1 MTQKQHKKDFKFLLS
16 IALFCLSLVILGVG
30 VFAITQVNYTIGGS
44 IKYTVEDVFVQV
56 TTRIYKQSESYDE
69 TGLKTKAKELEGIG
83 LSTPTDL
90 TYDANEGYSFTT
102 TGNETT
108 ISLPE
113 NKKITLDYN
122 QYGTYFVVINIQS
135 LTSDISYYARPQ
147 VTQDESKINSYF
159 YKTSYQNDIIKP
171 TTGDNVGKNLV
182 LAYTI
187 KDKTSSITGKPT
199 FSYNIEIAIGT
210 YTPPAGT
217 LISLSKSKDATTG
230 EFTQIREPQT
240 IKDAISLTE
249 TLDSEHYEKFSGEGV
264 VMNLWMYNY
273 KVTDLP
279 EGNNAI
285 NVNASLKDKNGSNL
299 EVFGILFVSQNYATY
314 SEVGNTTPFA
324 VVAQTS
330 PSSLT
335 GNTSIGGGETEF
347 PLCIVIMH
355 TENITLDKDKMD
367 VTISVSSFVDD
378 TSSGLRYTKINGGKE
393 LSVLPIDA
401 STLTGEIT
409 IPEEYNFDGDNL
421 QVTALGSFSGTS
433 ITKINIPSNVTS
445 IDFSTFESC
454 ESLANVIF
462 GSNSK
467 LTEIGSRA
475 FYNCSALTGIIIPA
489 NVTNINKEAFSG
501 SGLTNII
508 FESGSR
514 LATIG
519 ASAFY
524 HCNFTSVSLKN
535 TNLTHIMDNAFF
547 GCNSIT
553 NIQLPSTV
561 EYIGYQSIP
570 TSSMQATSQ
579 GLVIVDACDDTSVK
593 YWLGCNNLTAT
604 EITKDMIENVKIIAY
619 NALSEC
625 TKTITKLEIPASVK
639 CLMGTNLDIEG
650 SYFLN
655 FEKLT
660 SISVEEENTIYT
672 SANGTNCIIEKS
684 TNKLIVACDNTV
696 IPETVEIIG
705 SFAIGEC
712 MTKSSF
718 EVPNGVKTIQ
728 AYAFFK
734 CSNLTTVTLPS
745 SITEIEKNAFCLCRN
760 LTSVTYKGTIAEWNK
775 ILFPDGTSASFGDST
790 IVVTC
795 TDGTVT
801 VNPSTTSGS

>member
-240 IKDAISLTE
+240 IKDTISLTE
-249 TLDSEHYEKFSGEGV
+249 TLDSEHYEEFSGEGV

-299 EVFGILFVSQNYATY
+299 EVYSIAFVSQNCATS
-314 SEVGNTTPFA
+314 SEVENTTPFA
-324 VVAQTS
+324 VVAKPS
-330 PSSLT
+330 SSSLT

-378 TSSGLRYTKINGGKE
+378 TSAGLRYTKINGGKE

-421 QVTALGSFSGTS
+421 PVTALGLFNYTQDDS
-433 ITKINIPSNVTS
+433 
-445 IDFSTFESC
+445 
-454 ESLANVIF
+454 
-462 GSNSK
+462 
-467 LTEIGSRA
+467 
-475 FYNCSALTGIIIPA
+475 
-489 NVTNINKEAFSG
+489 
-501 SGLTNII
+501 
-508 FESGSR
+508 
-514 LATIG
+514 TIG
-519 ASAFY
+519 ASITGITIPKTIRKISTNTFYGCNKLSKIVFAENSQLTSIGIGAFKETSIESIELPATVTKIGNSAFSSCSNLKSIKIPKNVNRIENDTFRY
-524 HCNFTSVSLKN
+524 CNNL
-535 TNLTHIMDNAFF
+535 TNL
-547 GCNSIT
+547 
-553 NIQLPSTV
+553 QLPSTI
-561 EYIGYQSIP
+561 EYIGYESIS
-570 TSSMQATSQ
+570 TSSMQTTSQ
-579 GLVIVDACDDTSVK
+579 GLVIVDAYDDTSVK
-593 YWLGCNNLTAT
+593 YWLGCKNLTAT

-639 CLMGTNLDIEG
+639 CIMGANLDTEG
-650 SYFLN
+650 LYSLN

-672 SANGTNCIIEKS
+672 SANGANCLIEKS
-684 TNKLIVACDNTV
+684 INKLIIACDNTV

-705 SFAIGEC
+705 ACAIGSL
-712 MTKSSF
+712 MTKSLYEIPS
-718 EVPNGVKTIQ
+718 GVRIIQ
-728 AYAFFK
+728 AGAFFE

-745 SITEIEKNAFCLCRN
+745 SITEIEVDAFWICN
-760 LTSVTYKGTIAEWNK
+760 KLTSVTYKGTMAQWNGIIKGKTLTGYDEKK
-775 ILFPDGTSASFGDST
+775 IFGTNKDV
-790 IVVTC
+790 VVTC